1 VGQGFESP
9 LRLSLDVD
17 LRAATTD
24 DRADVERL
32 LAQYLYEFDGRTEP
46 YPYLDA
52 YWTEDER
59 LPFLIESDGRAVGV
73 CLIRIRDGGWSIA
86 EFAVTPTHRGAGI
99 GRAAVEELVNQAHAA
114 GAAHLEAKIHPDN
127 EQAFGF
133 WSAVGFERIPSPT
146 VLTTRRQLA

>member
-1 VGQGFESP
+1 
-9 LRLSLDVD
+9 LDVD

-32 LAQYLYEFDGRTEP
+32 LAEYLYEFDGRTEP

-52 YWTEDER
+52 YWTEAER
-59 LPFLIESDGRAVGV
+59 LPFLIEADGRPVGIA
-73 CLIRIRDGGWSIA
+73 LIRVRDGGWTIA
-86 EFAVTPTHRGAGI
+86 EFAVTPSNRGGGV
-99 GRAAVEELVNQAHAA
+99 GRAAVAALAEHARAA

-133 WSAVGFERIPSPT
+133 WSAVGFERVATTP
-146 VLTTRRQLA
+146 VLTTRRQLARPSA

>member
-1 VGQGFESP
+1 LVEVA
-9 LRLSLDVD
+9 LRK
-17 LRAATTD
+17 ATVE
-24 DRADVERL
+24 DRAEVEQL
-32 LAQYLYEFDGRTEP
+32 LAEYLFEFDGRTEP

-59 LPFLIESDGRAVGV
+59 LPFLIESGGRAVGV

-86 EFAVTPTHRGAGI
+86 EFAVTPSHRGAGI
-99 GRAAVEELVNQAHAA
+99 GRTAVEELANRAHAA

-133 WSAVGFERIPSPT
+133 WSAVGFERTAST
-146 VLTTRRQLA
+146 AVLTTRRQLG

>member
-1 VGQGFESP
+1 VR
-9 LRLSLDVD
+9 LRQ
-17 LRAATTD
+17 ATND
-24 DRADVERL
+24 DRAELERL
-32 LAQYLYEFDGRTEP
+32 VAEYLFEFDGRSEP

-52 YWTEDER
+52 YWTESER
-59 LPFLIESDGRAVGV
+59 LPFLIEAGGETVGV

-86 EFAVTPTHRGAGI
+86 EFAVVPSHRGTGI
-99 GRAAVEELVNQAHAA
+99 GRAAVEALAERARNA

-133 WSAVGFERIPSPT
+133 WSAVGFERIPSST

>member
-1 VGQGFESP
+1 MNVR
-9 LRLSLDVD
+9 LRE
-17 LRAATTD
+17 ATSE
-24 DRADVERL
+24 DRPQVKRL
-32 LAQYLYEFDGRTEP
+32 LAEYLYDFDGRTEP
-46 YPYLDA
+46 YPYFDA

-59 LPFLIESDGRAVGV
+59 LPFLIESGGRAVGV

-86 EFAVTPTHRGAGI
+86 EFAVTPSHRGAGI
-99 GRAAVEELVNQAHAA
+99 GRTAVEELANRARAA

-133 WSAVGFERIPSPT
+133 WSAVGFERIATSP

>member
-1 VGQGFESP
+1 MNV
-9 LRLSLDVD
+9 RLSE
-17 LRAATTD
+17 ATNE
-24 DRADVERL
+24 DRPHVERL
-32 LAQYLYEFDGRTEP
+32 LAEYLFEFDGRTEP

-59 LPFLIESDGRAVGV
+59 LPLLIESDGRAVGI

-86 EFAVTPTHRGAGI
+86 EFAVTPSHRGAGI
-99 GRAAVEELVNQAHAA
+99 GRAAVEELANRAHAA

-146 VLTTRRQLA
+146 VLTSRRQLA

>member
-1 VGQGFESP
+1 LKVR
-9 LRLSLDVD
+9 LRE
-17 LRAATTD
+17 AEAD
-24 DRADVERL
+24 DRPEVQRL
-32 LAQYLYEFDGRTEP
+32 LAEYLFEFDGRTEP
-46 YPYLDA
+46 YPYFDV

-86 EFAVTPTHRGAGI
+86 EFAVTPSQRGAGI
-99 GRAAVEELVNQAHAA
+99 GRAAVEELANRAHAA

>member
-24 DRADVERL
+24 DRGDVELL
-32 LAQYLYEFDGRTEP
+32 LAEYLFEFDGRTEP
-46 YPYLDA
+46 YPHIDA
-52 YWTEDER
+52 YWTEAER
-59 LPFLIESDGRAVGV
+59 LPFLVDADGDPVGV
-73 CLIRIRDGGWSIA
+73 CLIRVRDGGWSIV
-86 EFAVTPTHRGAGI
+86 EFAISPPHRKAGV
-99 GRAAVEELVNQAHAA
+99 GRAAVDALADRARAA

-133 WSAVGFERIPSPT
+133 WSAVGFERIATTP
-146 VLTTRRQLA
+146 VLTTRRQLG

>member
-1 VGQGFESP
+1 MEVA
-9 LRLSLDVD
+9 LRK
-17 LRAATTD
+17 ATVE
-24 DRADVERL
+24 DRAEVEQL
-32 LAQYLYEFDGRTEP
+32 LGEYLFEFDGRTEP

-59 LPFLIESDGRAVGV
+59 LPFLIESEGQTVGI

-86 EFAVTPTHRGAGI
+86 EFAVTPAHRQAGI
-99 GRAAVEELVNQAHAA
+99 GRAAVEVLAERARAA
-114 GAAHLEAKIHPDN
+114 GARHLEAKIHPDN

>member
-1 VGQGFESP
+1 MRGFESP
-9 LRLSLDVD
+9 LRLLVDVA
-17 LRAATTD
+17 LRDVTID
-24 DRADVERL
+24 DRLELERL
-32 LAQYLYEFDGRTEP
+32 LAEYLFEFDGRTEP

-52 YWTEDER
+52 YWTEAER
-59 LPFLIESDGRAVGV
+59 LPFLIEADDETVGI

-86 EFAVTPTHRGAGI
+86 EFAVTPAHRGDGI
-99 GRAAVEELVNQAHAA
+99 GRAAVELLAERARA
-114 GAAHLEAKIHPDN
+114 GGAEHLEAKIHPDN

>member
-1 VGQGFESP
+1 
-9 LRLSLDVD
+9 LDVD

-32 LAQYLYEFDGRTEP
+32 LAEYLYEFDGRTEP

-52 YWTEDER
+52 YWTEAER
-59 LPFLIESDGRAVGV
+59 LPFLIEADGRPVGIA
-73 CLIRIRDGGWSIA
+73 LIRVRDGGWTIA
-86 EFAVTPTHRGAGI
+86 EFAVTPSNRGGGV
-99 GRAAVEELVNQAHAA
+99 GRAAGAALAEHARAA

-133 WSAVGFERIPSPT
+133 WSAVGFERVATTP
-146 VLTTRRQLA
+146 VLTTRRQLARPSA